1 MDIKNDGYL
10 HEIAFNTNGDKMV
23 ICSSSQKILFFTKK
37 KARTKNE
44 KKTINSILI
53 INRNENIKIYR

>member
-23 ICSSSQKILFFTKK
+23 ICSSSQKDYQLNPHYQQK
-37 KARTKNE
+37 
-44 KKTINSILI
+44 
-53 INRNENIKIYR
+53 